1 MSEPAPA
8 LSAPEKTSWL
18 RHVLTA
24 FGPLVGLVAVCVLFA
39 VLRYDTFVSRD
50 NFSII
55 MQQTAVIGV
64 AALGMTLVIIAG
76 GIDLSVGSI
85 IALGTV
91 VIALL
96 IEKGV
101 SPFLAALGG
110 VGAAAICGGLSGVLI
125 TRLRLLPFVVTLGM
139 MGALRGAAKGL
150 AGEQPIYPD
159 ETWLNNLMQL
169 GRHGGLPSGVWMML
183 GFAVLVALAL
193 RYTRFGRHVFAVGSN
208 ELTARLCGVPVE
220 RVKLLVYILG
230 GAFAGLGAV
239 LQFAYLTGGD
249 PTTAVGLELNIIAA
263 VVIGGASLAGGQGTV
278 TGTLVGALIMS
289 VVANGCT
296 KLGLSNWVQEIV
308 TGGIIIAA
316 VLLDYVRRR
325 SSAARA

>member
-1 MSEPAPA
+1 MAPSNQ
-8 LSAPEKTSWL
+8 LSAIGSAL
-18 RHVLTA
+18 RRAVSTA
-24 FGPLVGLVAVCVLFA
+24 GPLVGLAAVCLLFA
-39 VLRYDTFVSRD
+39 ALRFETFVTFD
-50 NFSII
+50 NFAIVL
-55 MQQTAVIGV
+55 QQTAVIGI

-96 IEKGV
+96 IQHGC
-101 SPFLAALGG
+101 SPLLAAILGIVVCAG
-110 VGAAAICGGLSGVLI
+110 CGAFSGWLI

-159 ETWLNNLMQL
+159 ETWLSGFMRL
-169 GRHGGLPSGVWMML
+169 GGRGTLPSGVWL
-183 GFAVLVALAL
+183 TIGLSVIVAVAL
-193 RYTRFGRHVFAVGSN
+193 RHTSFGRHVFAVGSS
-208 ELTARLCGVPVE
+208 ELTARLCGVRVE

-230 GAFAGLGAV
+230 AGFAGIASV
-239 LQFAYLTGGD
+239 LQFGYLTGGD

-263 VVIGGASLAGGQGTV
+263 VVIGGASLSGGQGGV
-278 TGTLVGALIMS
+278 VGTLVGAVIMS

-296 KLGLSNWVQEIV
+296 KLGLPNWVQEIV
-308 TGGIIIAA
+308 TGGIIVAA
-316 VLLDYVRRR
+316 VLLDYVRRKNPR
-325 SSAARA
+325 SS